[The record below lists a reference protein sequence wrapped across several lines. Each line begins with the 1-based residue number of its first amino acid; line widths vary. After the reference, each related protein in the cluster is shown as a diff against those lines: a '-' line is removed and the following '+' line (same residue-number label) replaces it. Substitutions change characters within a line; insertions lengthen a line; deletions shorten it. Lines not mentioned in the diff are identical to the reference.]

1 MAKLSLP
8 AHRQWVTIPSVYLI
22 TAMVKSTVQIIYF
35 FFFFLSGSI
44 LIVFTSL
51 GSTVIK
57 SLYSRKSFSKEDKNQ
72 ISQLC

>member
-8 AHRQWVTIPSVYLI
+8 AHKQWVTLPSVYLI
-22 TAMVKSTVQIIYF
+22 TAMVKSIVQIIYL
-35 FFFFLSGSI
+35 FFFLSGSI

-57 SLYSRKSFSKEDKNQ
+57 IFILPQ
-72 ISQLC
+72 VL